1 MYTRLPHADLIEK
14 ITLVVQEAFD
24 FERAKIIEI
33 VGDKAVFRSHGV
45 SSHSG
50 DVHYMD
56 VPDIKKLLTFVLTH
70 TFIHN
75 GDFLVRQILGIPM
88 GTNSGPKIANLYLYW
103 YEAHFIDALVQ
114 NRGLAIAREFHMSFR
129 LIDDLL
135 SISNPDIVDFLAVP
149 FPTGIYPKEL
159 TLKRTNKELSEAEF
173 AGLLLQDRDDTII
186 TSLFDKRRAFP
197 FPVVRNQHPS
207 STIPSS
213 VIYGVY
219 TSQLHRFAIA
229 CTRFEDFRK
238 EAYEYLE
245 NLTDKEYSRHRLMR
259 LLSKFYLKHR
269 APLYKRS
276 LKSLLSLEENSA
288 A

>member
-1 MYTRLPHADLIEK
+1 M
-14 ITLVVQEAFD
+14 
-24 FERAKIIEI
+24 
-33 VGDKAVFRSHGV
+33 
-45 SSHSG
+45 
-50 DVHYMD
+50 
-56 VPDIKKLLTFVLTH
+56 
-70 TFIHN
+70 
-75 GDFLVRQILGIPM
+75 
-88 GTNSGPKIANLYLYW
+88 
-103 YEAHFIDALVQ
+103 
-114 NRGLAIAREFHMSFR
+114 
-129 LIDDLL
+129 
-135 SISNPDIVDFLAVP
+135 DFLAVP
-149 FPTGIYPKEL
+149 FPIGIYPREL

-259 LLSKFYLKHR
+259 LLSKFYLKHG